1 MLMTKHF
8 FVFSFLLSFFS
19 IVEAS
24 VIERQSRLNASLSE
38 ILIQPKIL
46 KSIEG
51 GESVV
56 TLFTIHGSNT
66 IGGSLA
72 PKIAMSYL
80 KAKGVDNVRIQPLL
94 TENESVIKGDLIS
107 QGKTVQIK
115 VAAHGSSTGFKS
127 LMNSDADIWASSRPV
142 KDKEV
147 EQVKDRMD
155 LRAPSSEH
163 ILGIDGLAIVVNPS
177 NLLSSLSKSQL
188 GQIFSGE
195 INNWSQ
201 IGGEDQA
208 ISLYARD
215 ENSGTWDSFK
225 NMVLGKIHTL
235 SDKATRFESSEQLV
249 NNVVQDRGGIG
260 FIGMAFVGNSKLL
273 AISDGPA
280 QAFQPNEMTV
290 ATEDYALSRRLYLY
304 TNPDD
309 KNDYVE
315 EFMGYSQSI
324 QGQEIVKSEGF
335 ISQNV
340 VSMNMDLSDELP
352 EEYLK
357 IVNGAKRLSINFRFN
372 EGSAKLDNKAK
383 KDIQRLVYFL
393 RTTQEKGAES
403 FDNSQVQVML
413 IGFGDRR
420 KNTQRSKLLSKLRA
434 MAVRRELARLGVH
447 PDVTTGYGDFNPVAG
462 FNGSSRLK
470 NRRVEV
476 WVK

>member
-115 VAAHGSSTGFKS
+115 VAAHGSSTGFNS

-208 ISLYARD
+208 VYTQEMR
-215 ENSGTWDSFK
+215 TR
-225 NMVLGKIHTL
+225 VLG
-235 SDKATRFESSEQLV
+235 
-249 NNVVQDRGGIG
+249 
-260 FIGMAFVGNSKLL
+260 
-273 AISDGPA
+273 
-280 QAFQPNEMTV
+280 TV
-290 ATEDYALSRRLYLY
+290 
-304 TNPDD
+304 
-309 KNDYVE
+309 
-315 EFMGYSQSI
+315 
-324 QGQEIVKSEGF
+324 
-335 ISQNV
+335 
-340 VSMNMDLSDELP
+340 
-352 EEYLK
+352 LK
-357 IVNGAKRLSINFRFN
+357 IWF
-372 EGSAKLDNKAK
+372 
-383 KDIQRLVYFL
+383 
-393 RTTQEKGAES
+393 
-403 FDNSQVQVML
+403 
-413 IGFGDRR
+413 
-420 KNTQRSKLLSKLRA
+420 
-434 MAVRRELARLGVH
+434 
-447 PDVTTGYGDFNPVAG
+447 
-462 FNGSSRLK
+462 
-470 NRRVEV
+470 
-476 WVK
+476 WVKFIR